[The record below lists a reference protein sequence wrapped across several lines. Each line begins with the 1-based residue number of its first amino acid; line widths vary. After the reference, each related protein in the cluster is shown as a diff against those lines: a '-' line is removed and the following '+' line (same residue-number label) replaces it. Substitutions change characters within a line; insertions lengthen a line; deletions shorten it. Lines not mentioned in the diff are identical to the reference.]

1 MASIREFLPPG
12 IYVSLLN
19 KTCGDSSRN
28 LAFDLSITG
37 CHPGVW
43 EATGTISAVDARTIF
58 QSLPYVRDFS
68 DFVTSVNVLTT
79 VLL

>member
-58 QSLPYVRDFS
+58 QSLPHVRDFS

>member
-12 IYVSLLN
+12 IYVSLQY
-19 KTCGDSSRN
+19 KTCEDSSRN